1 MTNKERSAAIRA
13 EIKKL
18 GYNSRQVSVRSRIC
32 GYSDETRIE
41 VKDLSCDIKA
51 IEKACMKFESIDYDQ
66 YSGEILSGGNTYI
79 FVNYDWKALRDG
91 REAKMAEAEAIFAKL
106 DNEQVH
112 IQKDEREFIIYKQG
126 DFYTMACFENGL
138 CAGTMEIR
146 PTSNVNHFK
155 ASLATAL
162 ATNFNTCAA

>member
-1 MTNKERSAAIRA
+1 MNNKERSAAIRA

-18 GYNSRQVSVRSRIC
+18 GYNSRQVSVRSSNC
-32 GYSDETRIE
+32 GYSDSTRIE
-41 VKDLSCDIKA
+41 IKDLSCDAKA
-51 IEKACMKFESIDYDQ
+51 IEKAVMKFESIRYDE
-66 YSGEILSGGNTYI
+66 YSGEILSGANTYI
-79 FVNYDWKALRDG
+79 FVNYEWKALHGG
-91 REAKMAEAEAIFAKL
+91 REAKMAEAEAIIAKL
-106 DNEQVH
+106 DNEQIH

-126 DFYTMACFENGL
+126 DFYTMTCFENGL
-138 CAGTMEIR
+138 SAGTMEIR